1 MKNKIPTKKAS
12 ISNAF
17 LLKSKTKVT
26 QINLEHKKNN
36 LEGEVIL
43 PSSKSISNRLLIIN
57 ALSNHNIEIKN
68 LSTARDTRTLH
79 ALLQQK
85 DNEKNVLDA
94 GTAMR
99 FLTAYYGVTAK
110 ESMILKGTE
119 RMHKRPIAIL
129 VNALNS
135 IGANITYLGEEGY
148 PPLKINPPTD
158 LSAHEIEMN
167 STVSS
172 QYISAL
178 LMVAPYLPHGLVV
191 KLKGQVASKPYIE
204 MTLKL
209 MKNFGASIQKKEAAI
224 AIENGKYNQGVH
236 TVESDWSAA
245 SYWYAFLVLANT
257 GKMMLKGLQA
267 NSLQGDAI
275 TALLFTSL
283 GIETNYLPEGVELQ
297 KIEQETPKELSI
309 DFSDFPD
316 LAQTIAVVCAV
327 KGIKLTMTGVESLK
341 IKETDRLKA
350 LQTEL
355 YKIGVRLEEN
365 GQEYIVWGKEIHQLP
380 EELTIKTYEDHRMA
394 MAFAPLSLFG
404 EIAFDDKTVVNKSYP
419 EIWNE
424 IKKISS

>member
-17 LLKSKTKVT
+17 LLKPKTKVI

-57 ALSNHNIEIKN
+57 ALSNNNIEIKN

-79 ALLQQK
+79 SLLEQK

-99 FLTAYYGVTAK
+99 FLTAYYGVTAQ

-148 PPLKINPPTD
+148 PPLKINPPTH
-158 LSAHEIEMN
+158 LSVHEIEMD

-209 MKNFGASIQKKEAAI
+209 MENFGASIQKKEAAI
-224 AIENGKYNQGVH
+224 AIEKGKYNQGVH

-245 SYWYAFLVLANT
+245 SYWYAFLALATT
-257 GKMMLKGLQA
+257 GKLMLKGLQH

-275 TALLFTSL
+275 TAQLFTSL
-283 GIETNYLPEGVELQ
+283 GIETNYLLEGVELQ

-316 LAQTIAVVCAV
+316 LAQTMAVVCAV
-327 KGIKLTMTGVESLK
+327 KGIKLIMKGVESLK

-355 YKIGVRLEEN
+355 HKIGVRLEEN
-365 GQEYIVWGKEIHQLP
+365 QQEYIVWGKEINQLP
-380 EELTIKTYEDHRMA
+380 NDLVITTYEDHRMA
-394 MAFAPLSLFG
+394 MAFAPLSLLG
-404 EIAFDDKTVVNKSYP
+404 KIAFDDKTVVNKSYP

-424 IKKISS
+424 IEKMSL